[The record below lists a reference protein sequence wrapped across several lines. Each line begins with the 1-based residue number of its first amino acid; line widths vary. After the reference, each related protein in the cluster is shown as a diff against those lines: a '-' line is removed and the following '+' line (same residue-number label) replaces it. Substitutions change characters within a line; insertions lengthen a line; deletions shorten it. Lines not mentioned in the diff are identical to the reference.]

1 MEGALDRL
9 AAAFINPRFAPECI
23 DREVNAVDSE
33 YKGLQQDDEMYL
45 QQLKKVL
52 TSNKHPYSRFFAGNL
67 QTLKEAAQNLNLS
80 LHEQVAKLY
89 QKYYSADIMN
99 LVVAGNYSM
108 DQLIEWTH
116 A

>member
-67 QTLKEAAQNLNLS
+67 QTLKEAAQNLNLN

-108 DQLIEWTH
+108 DQLIEWTE
-116 A
+116 

>member
-9 AAAFINPRFAPECI
+9 AAAFIHPRFAPECI

-33 YKGLQQDDEMYL
+33 YQGLQKDGEMYL

-52 TSNKHPYSRFFAGNL
+52 TSSQHPYSRFFAGNI
-67 QTLKEAAQNLNLS
+67 QTLKEAAHQLNLN
-80 LHEQVAKLY
+80 LHEQVANLY

-99 LVVAGNYSM
+99 LVVVGNYPM
-108 DQLIEWTH
+108 DQLIE
-116 A
+116 